1 MHARR
6 RCLLLALACFA
17 VPAAADDA
25 ARPAA
30 SLRDLRDHFAGCFTP
45 PPAAA
50 DTRVTFY
57 FSMNARGGLIGAP
70 RTTWLGF
77 TGSPK
82 DRDAEIAAFTRAFDA
97 CLPVAL
103 DRRMAA
109 TLPGEV
115 YFLQYVVGRD
125 GREDAVL
132 LRPFGSHGGVGPG
145 LIVPHE
151 PVAPGDIEPPR
162 LGRLARIPR
171 PAPMHGPVFDPPIAL
186 PPPRR

>member
-1 MHARR
+1 MLPHRPG
-6 RCLLLALACFA
+6 LLLVLALVAG
-17 VPAAADDA
+17 PAWADQG

-45 PPAAA
+45 PSAAA
-50 DTRVTFY
+50 NTRVTFY
-57 FSMNARGGLIGAP
+57 FSMNARGGLVGGP

-77 TGSPK
+77 TGAPQ
-82 DRDAEIAAFTRAFDA
+82 DRAKAIGRFTQAFDG

-125 GREDAVL
+125 GHEDAVL
-132 LRPFGSHGGVGPG
+132 LRPFGSHGGIGPRT
-145 LIVPHE
+145 IE
-151 PVAPGDIEPPR
+151 PRGIEPREIEPPR
-162 LGRLARIPR
+162 LGRLAPVPT
-171 PAPMHGPVFDPPIAL
+171 PAPMHGPVFDSPIAL